1 MSPIPVPPPVTT
13 AENPK
18 TSKSL
23 EALSSSLSFLPVA
36 IVLIGNLDL
45 TIDGTGR
52 SKVGDVMN
60 VRVRSLNILQT
71 DSNWP
76 GHLDTFCRWLRCN

>member
-13 AENPK
+13 AENPE
-18 TSKSL
+18 TSKSF

-36 IVLIGNLDL
+36 IVLIGNFDL

-52 SKVGDVMN
+52 SKVGDAID

-71 DSNWP
+71 DSNWS
-76 GHLDTFCRWLRCN
+76 GYLDMFCR

>member
-13 AENPK
+13 AENPE

-36 IVLIGNLDL
+36 IVLIGKLDL
-45 TIDGTGR
+45 AIDDTGR
-52 SKVGDVMN
+52 SKVGDAID
-60 VRVRSLNILQT
+60 VRVRSLNVLHT

-76 GHLDTFCRWLRCN
+76 GHLDVFRR